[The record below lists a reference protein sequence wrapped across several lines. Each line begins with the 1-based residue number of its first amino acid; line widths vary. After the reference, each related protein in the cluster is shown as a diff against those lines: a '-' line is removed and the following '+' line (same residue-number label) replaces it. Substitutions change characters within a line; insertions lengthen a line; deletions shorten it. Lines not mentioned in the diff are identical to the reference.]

1 MLSFLYGPT
10 HIHGEGGLS
19 WGLTSVEARPEVSN
33 TYQGC
38 PVTSQKPE
46 GPRRGH
52 DSREPRPCQLSGER
66 GKGLQGGGHTATAG
80 ARAGL
85 RRRRAVSTHVHPP
98 PQQGP
103 LRLPYCT
110 STAPQEPTRP
120 GAHFEVAFAP
130 PAPRQGS
137 ALLHRRQEAPRPRAR
152 PVQVS
157 GAGSAGETKREGPWD
172 GAKGVLLC
180 GVGGRPGTQS

>member
-1 MLSFLYGPT
+1 MWSSLHPWGRLSR
-10 HIHGEGGLS
+10 
-19 WGLTSVEARPEVSN
+19 GLTSVEARPEVSN
-33 TYQGC
+33 TDQGC

-66 GKGLQGGGHTATAG
+66 GKGLQEGGHTATAG

-85 RRRRAVSTHVHPP
+85 RRRRAVSTHAHPP

-103 LRLPYCT
+103 LRLPCCT
-110 STAPQEPTRP
+110 PT
-120 GAHFEVAFAP
+120 
-130 PAPRQGS
+130 APRQGS

-157 GAGSAGETKREGPWD
+157 GAGSAGETKREGPRD
-172 GAKGVLLC
+172 GAKGALLC